1 MGLLNKVAD
10 INKSPAF
17 NLDVR
22 QSHKYLSTSTEEQ
35 ALYLLVKMTHASDL
49 RPLRLPLN
57 LCLVLDRST
66 SMRGARLQN
75 VKQGVQQI
83 IDDLEPDDALSVVL
97 FSDRAKVLLPSEK
110 NIQKSR
116 LKSVISA
123 IQSSG
128 GTEMLQGLVAGIEQ
142 LRTHR
147 TMTSINH
154 LMFITDGQTYGDE
167 AGCLEQAQLA
177 NASQI
182 TLTTM
187 GIGEDWNETLLE
199 KMAVASGGTS
209 LYIDSPREIRQA
221 FQTSMDALTSV
232 VARGV
237 SMTVDTASGIRLE
250 NIYMMTPYISVLE
263 HQASRLLLG
272 PLACDTEKTMLM
284 EFRVRAEVAQTYPDS
299 IQIHIEGDLPEQTN
313 YCSRLSK
320 QITVEFSKKPSR
332 NVTIPSDIITAL
344 GKLAIFKLQEK
355 TMIDLEQ
362 GEVTT
367 ATQRLETMATRLLNI
382 GETEL
387 ARSALLEAGRL
398 ARTGNLSAEGR
409 KKIRYGTRSLSML
422 PKEIYRD

>member
-10 INKSPAF
+10 NNKSPAF
-17 NLDVR
+17 NLNIR
-22 QSHKYLSTSTEEQ
+22 QSHKYLSASAEEQ
-35 ALYLLVKMTHASDL
+35 ALYLLVKITHASDL
-49 RPLRLPLN
+49 RPQRLPLN
-57 LCLVLDRST
+57 LCLVVDRST

-75 VKQGVQQI
+75 VKQGLQQI
-83 IDDLEPDDALSVVL
+83 VDDLKPDDALSVVL
-97 FSDRAKVLLPSEK
+97 FSDRAKVLLPSQK
-110 NIQKSR
+110 NVSKAR
-116 LKSVISA
+116 LKSMIST

-128 GTEMLQGLVAGIEQ
+128 GTEMLQGLITGIEQ
-142 LRTHR
+142 LQTHQ

-154 LMFITDGQTYGDE
+154 LIFITDGQTYGDE

-177 NASQI
+177 NTSQI

-199 KMAVASGGTS
+199 KMAVTSGGTS
-209 LYIDSPREIRQA
+209 LYIDSPHEIRQA

-232 VARGV
+232 VARGINMKV
-237 SMTVDTASGIRLE
+237 ETTPGMRLE

-263 HQASRLLLG
+263 HQASELLLG
-272 PLACDTEKTMLM
+272 PLANNSEKTMLM
-284 EFRVRAEVAQTYPDS
+284 EFRIQTEFAEAHSNS
-299 IQIHIEGDLPEQTN
+299 IRIELEGDLPEQLN
-313 YCSRLSK
+313 YLGQLSK
-320 QITVEFSKKPSR
+320 QIKIKFSNKPSR
-332 NVTIPSDIITAL
+332 RVTIPSDIITAL

-355 TMIDLEQ
+355 TMTDLEQ